1 LHEQAAMAT
10 SITAL
15 ELAATRLGQ
24 LLDELTLVGG
34 SAVGLLI
41 TDPAAD
47 PPRPTL
53 DLDFVV
59 QAATLAHYDAF
70 GARLRA
76 AGFAQWPAQPRDPI
90 CRWRSGELVLDVMPL
105 DESVLGFSNR
115 WYRSALEHR
124 VRAVL
129 PSGAALHHNDAP
141 HFIAT
146 KLEAFAIRGGGDALA
161 SDDLQDIVRVVD
173 GRP

>member
-1 LHEQAAMAT
+1 MPT
-10 SITAL
+10 SIAAL
-15 ELAATRLGQ
+15 ELGAARLGPM
-24 LLDELTLVGG
+24 LDELTLVGG

-41 TDPAAD
+41 TYPAAD

-59 QAATLAHYDAF
+59 RAATLAHYDAF

-76 AGFAQWPAQPRDPI
+76 AGFTQWPAQPGDPL

-115 WYRSALEHR
+115 WYRSALDHPYRDDCHPSLRYDSLGFRPAR
-124 VRAVL
+124 VSADL
-129 PSGAALHHNDAP
+129 LHHLTSGNA
-141 HFIAT
+141 
-146 KLEAFAIRGGGDALA
+146 KKMR
-161 SDDLQDIVRVVD
+161 
-173 GRP
+173 